1 MKVSIIIPVYNAEQF
16 LDECINS
23 ALNQTY
29 DNIEIIAVNDGSTD
43 NSKNILEK
51 FNSKIKII
59 HKINGGTASAL
70 NAGIKEMNSEWFK
83 WLSADDI
90 LKRNCID
97 ALIKETKQFG
107 ESAKNH
113 IFYSNYEFI
122 DEKSK
127 IIGKY
132 IKENYNDLDNFDR
145 NVILLDHFFGS
156 GNTVLIHKSVFEK
169 CGMFDEHIGYQE
181 DYEFWLRC
189 CLLFNVQLFFVS
201 DTLAQ
206 YRIHTSQLTQKNL
219 TQNISHANIIRN
231 LILEKLEPDIK
242 LKYIDALN
250 KFQKQKPLKTKIRRK
265 LRDIMFKTMSKTT
278 SEKILRM
285 YLSRKR
291 N

>member
-29 DNIEIIAVNDGSTD
+29 NNIEIIAVNDGSTD

-70 NAGIKEMNSEWFK
+70 NAGIKEMNGEWFK
-83 WLSADDI
+83 WLSADDV

-231 LILEKLEPDIK
+231 LILEKLEANIK

-265 LRDIMFKTMSKTT
+265 LRDIMFKTMPKTT

-285 YLSRKR
+285 YLNRKR

>member
-1 MKVSIIIPVYNAEQF
+1 MRVSIIIPVYNAEQF

-70 NAGIKEMNSEWFK
+70 NAGIKEMNGEWFK
-83 WLSADDI
+83 WLSADDV

-169 CGMFDEHIGYQE
+169 CGVFDEHIGYQE

-189 CLLFNVQLFFVS
+189 CLLFNVQLFFIS

-206 YRIHTSQLTQKNL
+206 YRIHASQLTQKNL

-231 LILEKLEPDIK
+231 LILEKLEANIK

-265 LRDIMFKTMSKTT
+265 LRDIMFKTMPKTT

-285 YLSRKR
+285 YLNRKR

>member
-1 MKVSIIIPVYNAEQF
+1 
-16 LDECINS
+16 
-23 ALNQTY
+23 
-29 DNIEIIAVNDGSTD
+29 
-43 NSKNILEK
+43 
-51 FNSKIKII
+51 
-59 HKINGGTASAL
+59 
-70 NAGIKEMNSEWFK
+70 
-83 WLSADDI
+83 
-90 LKRNCID
+90 
-97 ALIKETKQFG
+97 
-107 ESAKNH
+107 
-113 IFYSNYEFI
+113 
-122 DEKSK
+122 
-127 IIGKY
+127 
-132 IKENYNDLDNFDR
+132 
-145 NVILLDHFFGS
+145 
-156 GNTVLIHKSVFEK
+156 
-169 CGMFDEHIGYQE
+169 MFDEHIGYQE

-231 LILEKLEPDIK
+231 MILEKLEANIK

-285 YLSRKR
+285 YLNLKR